1 MYNCWVAISHLHLL
15 SVPFRLEM
23 DSMRQNIW
31 ELGISVLCSLNS
43 LISINFHYVYI
54 VNTPCY
60 AMLFIVAG
68 DNVLTADNDKLCASS
83 LGPLFS
89 NETRCPNSAASLQL
103 RCSRSLQSEVAHWL
117 HPAILNLQADTQG
130 RYDASLKPPLDWGR
144 WEKSWPM
151 EHRKPWKRL
160 KHKSKKNRL
169 HCNDKQDGYS
179 VVLIVN

>member
-103 RCSRSLQSEVAHWL
+103 RYSRSLQSEVAHWL

-130 RYDASLKPPLDWGR
+130 WYDASLKPPLDWGQGGRNLGR
-144 WEKSWPM
+144 WNIESLEKGWST
-151 EHRKPWKRL
+151 KPR
-160 KHKSKKNRL
+160 RTD
-169 HCNDKQDGYS
+169 C
-179 VVLIVN
+179 IVTTSRTAILWC